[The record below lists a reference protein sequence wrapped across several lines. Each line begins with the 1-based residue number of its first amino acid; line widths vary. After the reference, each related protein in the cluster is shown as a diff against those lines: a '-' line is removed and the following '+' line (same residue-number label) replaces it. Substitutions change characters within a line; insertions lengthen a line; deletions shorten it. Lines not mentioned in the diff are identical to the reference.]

1 MLFVSGVIAFL
12 STLPY
17 FAPANIFRQT
27 QSRLQTP
34 GGVLM
39 TRLAA
44 IRQITP
50 SDEKLRQVF
59 DDGGLDARLLYA
71 RFGPDVLVN
80 CPLGSTGDIGAGRIF
95 LLYAAP
101 GILAP
106 HLLHLLALG
115 IATSRLLSGS
125 EGSRWR
131 TVAAIAGMVL
141 GAAEFWFITY
151 YDDRPNQR
159 STRLNEIDF
168 IYWKMLV
175 WRGLAIAAMDGVLG
189 WVIWLQATGR
199 AFIAPTPPSERLL
212 DHGKRLEAVLAKTRS
227 VGILRNGAVRDAGLR
242 KQVDD
247 YWVKESEVMKDV
259 FEEPEVL
266 EAQRNALKR
275 TDITRLQREA
285 DGFLNTV
292 FGEQATGANAQSAAA
307 AT

>member
-1 MLFVSGVIAFL
+1 MLFISGVIAFL
-12 STLPY
+12 STLPA
-17 FAPANIFRQT
+17 FAPENIFRQT
-27 QSRLQTP
+27 QSRLQTT

-44 IRQITP
+44 TRTTTP
-50 SDEKLRQVF
+50 FDEKLRQVF

-71 RFGPDVLVN
+71 RFGPDVLAS
-80 CPLGSTGDIGAGRIF
+80 CPLASTGDIGAGRTF

-101 GILAP
+101 GIVAP

-115 IATSRLLSGS
+115 IATSRLLSGA

-131 TVAAIAGMVL
+131 TVASIAGMVL
-141 GAAEFWFITY
+141 GAAEVWFIAN
-151 YDDRPNQR
+151 YDDRLNQR

-175 WRGLAIAAMDGVLG
+175 WRGLAIAALDAVLG

-227 VGILRNGAVRDAGLR
+227 VGILRNGTVRDAGLR
-242 KQVDD
+242 RQVDD
-247 YWVKESEVMKDV
+247 YWVKEGEVMKDV

-275 TDITRLQREA
+275 NDMTRVQREA
-285 DGFLNTV
+285 DAFLDTV
-292 FGEQATGANAQSAAA
+292 FGSQAGQANAQAVSAAQ
-307 AT
+307 